1 MRDKIEEIFEE
12 VSVKHGI
19 TVGKNDPILILTTI
33 NSRLL
38 QDSQDGQKTILAEF
52 KAELEEITG
61 RWGFEAKEKAERI
74 LTAALTASR
83 EAMEQSLEQGATRAV
98 ESIQIEIADI
108 VQPIGEQ
115 IKRMRRFSIWIF
127 LAAVIVFLAAILN
140 VIVTVMK

>member
-1 MRDKIEEIFEE
+1 
-12 VSVKHGI
+12 
-19 TVGKNDPILILTTI
+19 
-33 NSRLL
+33 
-38 QDSQDGQKTILAEF
+38 
-52 KAELEEITG
+52 
-61 RWGFEAKEKAERI
+61 
-74 LTAALTASR
+74 
-83 EAMEQSLEQGATRAV
+83 MEQSLEQGATRAV